1 MPDTLLAFID
11 EKQLW
16 GPLVQLTGALIAF
29 SAVIVTQLMMNSRSE
44 RDIQARLEQ
53 IKLQHL
59 HDERLKS
66 KEIRLK
72 KIEEIL
78 EEIQNARLICLKT
91 GEQLD
96 STYHLTHEELESFYF
111 RRSTE
116 LMIPL
121 KKIDLLIK
129 LHLKDARLSDFSYNN
144 KDRIPT
150 DGGFNPTENLRNHI
164 QYETLIKIEKLNL
177 ITEKLSNYVDIEN

>member
-1 MPDTLLAFID
+1 M
-11 EKQLW
+11 
-16 GPLVQLTGALIAF
+16 
-29 SAVIVTQLMMNSRSE
+29 
-44 RDIQARLEQ
+44 
-53 IKLQHL
+53 
-59 HDERLKS
+59 
-66 KEIRLK
+66 
-72 KIEEIL
+72 
-78 EEIQNARLICLKT
+78 
-91 GEQLD
+91 
-96 STYHLTHEELESFYF
+96 THEELESFYF

>member
-1 MPDTLLAFID
+1 MIDTLLAFID

-16 GPLVQLTGALIAF
+16 GPLVQLAGALIAF
-29 SAVIVTQLMMNSRSE
+29 SAVIVTQLMMNTRSE
-44 RDIQARLEQ
+44 RDIQARLEH

-59 HDERLKS
+59 HDERLKT

-96 STYHLTHEELESFYF
+96 STYHWTYEELESFYF
-111 RRSTE
+111 HQSTE
-116 LMIPL
+116 LMISL
-121 KKIDLLIK
+121 RKIDLLTK
-129 LHLKDARLSDFSYNN
+129 LHLKDPTLSNFSYTN
-144 KDRIPT
+144 DRIPT
-150 DGGFNPTENLRNHI
+150 EDGFTPAENLRNHI
-164 QYETLIKIEKLNL
+164 LNDTLLKIKKLNE
-177 ITEKLSNYVDIEN
+177 ITEKLSSYVDIEN